1 MLIANLMLQPADVL
15 LLDEPTNDLDI
26 PSLEVLEEALLEF
39 PGALVLVTHD
49 RFLLD
54 RFQRSS
60 WRSWVTAAPN
70 PLRPWNSG
78 ERPSVKSMPPAKQW
92 SRLRLRP
99 SPNNAPR
106 ALSYNEQREF
116 DGMEEAILLA
126 EEKVEALQAESN
138 DLDLANNH
146 ERMTTVWADLAAAQS
161 EVERLYARW
170 SGGRQAGLISL
181 RLFLFLLYQ
190 FVWGCNRWVRFFSL
204 QCLSRDPRRG
214 FRGFSHVT

>member
-1 MLIANLMLQPADVL
+1 M
-15 LLDEPTNDLDI
+15 
-26 PSLEVLEEALLEF
+26 EF

-54 RFQRSS
+54 RVSTEFVAFLGDGSAKPFASMEQ
-60 WRSWVTAAPN
+60 WRAAK
-70 PLRPWNSG
+70 RQVDA
-78 ERPSVKSMPPAKQW
+78 PSEAVVKAKAPAKPKQRTKKL
-92 SRLRLRP
+92 S
-99 SPNNAPR
+99 
-106 ALSYNEQREF
+106 SYNEQREF

-170 SGGRQAGLISL
+170 SELEGKQG
-181 RLFLFLLYQ
+181 
-190 FVWGCNRWVRFFSL
+190 
-204 QCLSRDPRRG
+204 
-214 FRGFSHVT
+214 